1 MQFLA
6 RWPKFQHLSRNHDS
20 SFRRHRSQRIHHCIQ
35 GRWIGIVT
43 IVDDRDVAHLDD
55 RTAFVSRNQR
65 GQRAG
70 GFRKA

>member
-6 RWPKFQHLSRNHDS
+6 RRAQFQHLARDHDAALC
-20 SFRRHRSQRIHHCIQ
+20 RHAGQRVHHCIE
-35 GRWIGIVT
+35 GRWIGIVA

-55 RTAFVSRNQR
+55 RPTFVRGGQSR
-65 GQRAG
+65 QRAY